1 MSTNTPKDRALATL
15 RYEWR
20 AHRSVWIGLAL
31 AVTLLGVLYG
41 ALAGEPLR
49 GLSLGL
55 GAAAL
60 LYALLLAFL
69 GWSLAKAFPK
79 GEGRAAVTAL
89 LPLLLLFSALA
100 ILFLSL
106 A

>member
-1 MSTNTPKDRALATL
+1 MTPKDRALAAL

-20 AHRSVWIGLAL
+20 AHRSVRIGLAF

-41 ALAGEPLR
+41 ILTGDALR
-49 GLSLGL
+49 GLLLGF

-60 LYALLLAFL
+60 LYALLIAFL
-69 GWSLAKAFPK
+69 AASLAKVFPK
-79 GEGRAAVTAL
+79 GESRAAVLAL
-89 LPLLLLFSALA
+89 VPHLLLCAALA
-100 ILFLSL
+100 ILGLSL

>member
-1 MSTNTPKDRALATL
+1 MSENTPKDRALAAL

-20 AHRSVWIGLAL
+20 AHRSLWTGGAL

-49 GLSLGL
+49 GLLLGL

-60 LYALLLAFL
+60 LAFLLLAFL
-69 GWSLAKAFPK
+69 AYSLSKAFPK

-89 LPLLLLFSALA
+89 LPLLLLFAALA
-100 ILFLSL
+100 ILLPAL

>member
-1 MSTNTPKDRALATL
+1 MSENTPKDRALAAL

-79 GEGRAAVTAL
+79 GEDRAAVTAL

-100 ILFLSL
+100 ILFLTL

>member
-1 MSTNTPKDRALATL
+1 MKENTPKKRALAAL

-20 AHRSVWIGLAL
+20 AHRSLWLGGAL
-31 AVTLLGVLYG
+31 AVTLLSVLYG

-49 GLSLGL
+49 GLCLGL
-55 GAAAL
+55 GAVAL

-69 GWSLAKAFPK
+69 GFSLAKGFPK
-79 GEGRAAVTAL
+79 GEGRAAVTVL
-89 LPLLLLFSALA
+89 LPLLLFFSALA
-100 ILFLSL
+100 MLFFSL

>member
-1 MSTNTPKDRALATL
+1 MPENTPKDRALAAL

-20 AHRSVWIGLAL
+20 AHRSLW
-31 AVTLLGVLYG
+31 LGG

-49 GLSLGL
+49 GLCLGL
-55 GAAAL
+55 GAVAL

-69 GWSLAKAFPK
+69 GFSLAKAFPK

-89 LPLLLLFSALA
+89 LPLLLLLA
-100 ILFLSL
+100 AFAMLLLGL

>member
-1 MSTNTPKDRALATL
+1 MPEHTPKDRALAAL

-20 AHRSVWIGLAL
+20 AHRSLWLGGAL

-41 ALAGEPLR
+41 ALAGAPLR
-49 GLSLGL
+49 GLCLGL
-55 GAAAL
+55 GATAL

-69 GWSLAKAFPK
+69 GWSLFKAFPK
-79 GEGRAAVTAL
+79 SEGRAAVLAL
-89 LPLLLLFSALA
+89 GPYLLLCAALA
-100 ILFLSL
+100 ILCLSL

>member
-1 MSTNTPKDRALATL
+1 MPENTPKDHALAAL

-20 AHRSVWIGLAL
+20 AHRSLWLGGAL

-41 ALAGEPLR
+41 ALAGEFLR
-49 GLSLGL
+49 GLLLGL
-55 GAAAL
+55 GAVAF

-69 GWSLAKAFPK
+69 AYSLARGFPK

-89 LPLLLLFSALA
+89 LPLLLLFAALA
-100 ILFLSL
+100 MLLFSL